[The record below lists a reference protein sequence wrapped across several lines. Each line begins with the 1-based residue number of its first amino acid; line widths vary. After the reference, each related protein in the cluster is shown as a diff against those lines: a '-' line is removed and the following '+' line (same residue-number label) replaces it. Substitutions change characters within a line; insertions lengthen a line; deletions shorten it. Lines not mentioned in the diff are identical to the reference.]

1 MDIALFIRQYAKQYD
16 MAPYWARLHS
26 LHYDGIINAALSAC
40 VYYAGFSEDEFPGM
54 LLLER
59 SIIDS
64 FMTDLEIGGCMGIN
78 DTDRRVASG
87 SLYDRIVFKRN
98 RGGNSCQ
105 YLWSKRKSVISFLE
119 LYFSK
124 KYLQEKY
131 AYARENAW
139 LLPVAFVNNL
149 CSYSW
154 RIITRKTRTIAF
166 HDSVNLSEKDRK
178 RIELFKQLDII

>member
-1 MDIALFIRQYAKQYD
+1 
-16 MAPYWARLHS
+16 
-26 LHYDGIINAALSAC
+26 
-40 VYYAGFSEDEFPGM
+40 
-54 LLLER
+54 
-59 SIIDS
+59 
-64 FMTDLEIGGCMGIN
+64 MGIN